1 MVDIFFIVE
10 FFVLNGFLGNNCNN
24 EDFEGFW
31 LVDLFLES
39 FDRLTFFFLYFILD
53 FFFGF
58 LWIGLNLDILGIV
71 GVIIE

>member
-10 FFVLNGFLGNNCNN
+10 FFVLNGFFGNNCNN

-71 GVIIE
+71 GVIIG